1 MTGPEARP
9 LQPSASGV
17 REQSRW
23 VGPAPSPDL
32 GDLFP
37 AVSLLSSGPHEG
49 LAPAFP
55 PGVSGLNFAPLP
67 ALPQGYLTFLDST
80 VLWDPKECQMP
91 IR

>member
-1 MTGPEARP
+1 M
-9 LQPSASGV
+9 SGV
-17 REQSRW
+17 SEQAKW

-37 AVSLLSSGPHEG
+37 DVPLLSSEPDEG

-80 VLWDPKECQMP
+80 TL
-91 IR
+91 

>member
-1 MTGPEARP
+1 M
-9 LQPSASGV
+9 SDVS
-17 REQSRW
+17 EQTRW

-37 AVSLLSSGPHEG
+37 DVPLLSSEPDEG

-55 PGVSGLNFAPLP
+55 PGVSGISLAPLP
-67 ALPQGYLTFLDST
+67 ALPQACLTFLDFT

-91 IR
+91 IG

>member
-1 MTGPEARP
+1 M
-9 LQPSASGV
+9 SGV
-17 REQSRW
+17 SEQTKW

-37 AVSLLSSGPHEG
+37 DVPLLSSEPDEG

-80 VLWDPKECQMP
+80 TL
-91 IR
+91 

>member
-1 MTGPEARP
+1 M
-9 LQPSASGV
+9 SGV
-17 REQSRW
+17 SEQAKW
-23 VGPAPSPDL
+23 VGPAPSPGL

-37 AVSLLSSGPHEG
+37 DVPLLSSEPDEG

-80 VLWDPKECQMP
+80 TL
-91 IR
+91 